1 MRRHGNICG
10 QRWGVKKFGTD
21 AIDRSMASQCI
32 RIAQLLRTCAQLQPM
47 PAIVICAGG
56 MAYAGRTGAPIINGR
71 IGCVIELLFSG
82 RTKAAQN
89 PVAILKPSNHSP
101 KKRLLPL
108 AFEGYGQSRLVAV
121 TPLPD
126 RCGRRSRPLD
136 VRQDRHQ
143 PAPARSNGGGDA
155 RTRRAA
161 TAACMLNWCSRN
173 LNAGSATWLRQVLRS
188 GNRHQKYL
196 KTPVSIGLLEER
208 KVGRERLLVDP
219 APRMLS
225 MRS

>member
-1 MRRHGNICG
+1 MTLRFVCSIRSVGKNKIRTHAVPNTDRNGMRRHGNICG

-32 RIAQLLRTCAQLQPM
+32 RIAHLLRTCAQLQPM
-47 PAIVICAGG
+47 PAIVICARG

-155 RTRRAA
+155 RERAA
-161 TAACMLNWCSRN
+161 QLLPRACSTGVR
-173 LNAGSATWLRQVLRS
+173 ATLMPDRQP
-188 GNRHQKYL
+188 G
-196 KTPVSIGLLEER
+196 
-208 KVGRERLLVDP
+208 
-219 APRMLS
+219 
-225 MRS
+225 